1 MDFEEVKVRM
11 TGFIRDTGIAPSD
24 IAIGAGVALMY
35 HGLRE
40 SAIDI
45 DISVSIEAFEAL
57 RKEKGVEEGVMI
69 VPWDDVID
77 VHVRENMV
85 GESIPTMW
93 GCFYN
98 LSELIE
104 QKVKLL
110 LLRTRS
116 AEKHA
121 QDAVDLR
128 AINVKLREM
137 AKLHLV
143 E

>member
-11 TGFIRDTGIAPSD
+11 TSFIRDTGIAPSE

-35 HGLRE
+35 HGLRG
-40 SAIDI
+40 SAKDI

-57 RKEKGVEEGVMI
+57 RKKKRVEEGAMI
-69 VPWDDVID
+69 VSWDDVID
-77 VHVRENMV
+77 VHVREDNV
-85 GESIPTMW
+85 GESIPTIW

-98 LSELIE
+98 LNELIE

-110 LLRTRS
+110 LLKTRS
-116 AEKHA
+116 VEKHA
-121 QDAVDLR
+121 QDAADLR

>member
-85 GESIPTMW
+85 GESIPTIW

-116 AEKHA
+116 TEKHA